1 MNEIIRRKELVDG
14 VDFNL
19 PIYLLSNEE
28 ETSFTIN
35 IDGVDWVT
43 LENQIHAT
51 VLFWM
56 MKEHLVKDG
65 YYKYE
70 KR

>member
-14 VDFNL
+14 VGFDL

-65 YYKYE
+65 YYQYE